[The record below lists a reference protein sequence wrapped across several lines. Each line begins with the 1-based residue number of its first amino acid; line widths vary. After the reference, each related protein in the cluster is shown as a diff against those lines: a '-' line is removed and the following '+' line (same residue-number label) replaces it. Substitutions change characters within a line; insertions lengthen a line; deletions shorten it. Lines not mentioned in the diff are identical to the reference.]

1 MTSFYNQ
8 IIPPQSQMAILYH
21 LPKSSDQIKCF
32 NDVHNQSVVLNEERI
47 AEWKVEQL
55 KPALNQQVTVEG

>member
-1 MTSFYNQ
+1 
-8 IIPPQSQMAILYH
+8 MAILYH

>member
-1 MTSFYNQ
+1 
-8 IIPPQSQMAILYH
+8 MAILYH

-32 NDVHNQSVVLNEERI
+32 NHNQSVVLNEERI